1 MKEKK
6 ALSRRQLAV
15 IDDMFNGKGEES
27 EVLAK
32 HKLNAA
38 IYRKWVTDPNFIAEL
53 ESRIEAAILQ
63 GRLIISRYAPLAA
76 LKLVEL
82 TEGEKEETVRK
93 ACLDIISLPDV
104 TKRATSTESENN
116 DTPSHNL
123 SPEMAGELL
132 HILSKGKSND

>member
-93 ACLDIISLPDV
+93 ACLDIISLPDM
-104 TKRATSTESENN
+104 TKRAPSTESENN
-116 DTPSHNL
+116 DAPGHDLT
-123 SPEMAGELL
+123 PEMAGQLL
-132 HILSKGKSND
+132 QLLSKGKTE